1 MTTTKES
8 PVKNKKD
15 KNRRNCNKKTVLF
28 LYYFIKVYNIE
39 LNNM

>member
-15 KNRRNCNKKTVLF
+15 KNRRNCNKKTVPFYIF
-28 LYYFIKVYNIE
+28 L
-39 LNNM
+39 